1 MKTKLKMEKKFY
13 YLYLWIPAVSPELG
27 IRMVSP
33 VGKNKPKNAIISADF
48 EANKKSK
55 IILILTL
62 L

>member
-1 MKTKLKMEKKFY
+1 MEKKFY